1 MSNKISFHQNKVSN
15 EKNWITKG
23 KVEIGSRTQHLT
35 DGALG
40 SHLGMAGSRRRKGKR
55 KAAGGGEG
63 GSKTDS
69 KGEVPIDSTERR
81 AVWAL
86 SFVEVFLSQWEYLF
100 GWTFFMKMA
109 MDGLEGTPYASAL
122 ATVVSSLAIVVWFL
136 TRFSWT
142 TNISMRET
150 LRRMGFDRPR
160 FSSYLLVV
168 LLLHVSST
176 LIMALSQPSGGPGVR
191 LTTDNFRD
199 ANGEFDAGR
208 AIDLLV
214 LAPLREELLYRG
226 VLFSLVYRRLASV
239 SAGWQGPIV
248 VSSLAF
254 GLMHGMNFFS
264 NRGPSKLYVLLQVL
278 DAVPIG
284 VFYNLRFISTGNIW
298 ETIGLHFIHNVFA
311 SLVPTKLEYR
321 ITDPYFVVPALATL
335 LVHLLLAR
343 NAYRSL
349 ERQSGGAKFRVV
361 DAKTEKAPR
370 LAAFLERDEDGQ
382 SEGKALVPLQ

>member
-1 MSNKISFHQNKVSN
+1 M
-15 EKNWITKG
+15 
-23 KVEIGSRTQHLT
+23 
-35 DGALG
+35 
-40 SHLGMAGSRRRKGKR
+40 
-55 KAAGGGEG
+55 
-63 GSKTDS
+63 
-69 KGEVPIDSTERR
+69 
-81 AVWAL
+81 WAL

-349 ERQSGGAKFRVV
+349 ERQSGGQSSGSLMPRRKRRHGWLRFLNETKMGRVRARHLCPSSSNEGWRHGLGHNGSV
-361 DAKTEKAPR
+361 YVYR
-370 LAAFLERDEDGQ
+370 ERKCTRIR
-382 SEGKALVPLQ
+382 SHV